1 MVVDG
6 GGRTPLV
13 TRVVV
18 VGRGH
23 LGVCHHVGWGVVRI
37 RTPQNWAR

>member
-6 GGRTPLV
+6 RGHTPLV
-13 TRVVV
+13 NRVMLI
-18 VGRGH
+18 GGGH

-37 RTPQNWAR
+37 WTPQNWTR